1 MAKPSLQQ
9 SAHTV
14 LYMRTAVIINQ
25 DVNVT
30 VSLDSAAA
38 TATVYLCEVGSPGA
52 VATREPSLYQSMI
65 GSGSPLA

>member
-1 MAKPSLQQ
+1 
-9 SAHTV
+9 
-14 LYMRTAVIINQ
+14 MRTAVIINQ

-30 VSLDSAAA
+30 VSLDSAA
-38 TATVYLCEVGSPGA
+38 ATVYLCEVGSPGA